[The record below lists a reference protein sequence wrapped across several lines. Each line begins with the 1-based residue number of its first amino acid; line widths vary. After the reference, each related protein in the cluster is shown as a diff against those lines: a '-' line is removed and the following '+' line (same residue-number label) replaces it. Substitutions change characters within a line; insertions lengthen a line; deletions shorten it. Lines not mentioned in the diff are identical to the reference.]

1 MVTGA
6 PLMLHKVKVLVTKYV
21 LVQMIRTQHFI
32 TLKNLTKKQTNKKK
46 TTPCN
51 LF

>member
-6 PLMLHKVKVLVTKYV
+6 PLMLHKVKVPVTKYV

-32 TLKNLTKKQTNKKK
+32 TLKNLTKQTNKQTNK
-46 TTPCN
+46 N
-51 LF
+51 NSM